1 MRRVLVP
8 LPPTTWGGLHAFS
21 QNIALPLN
29 ALGWEQVVV
38 VPQGADAIAERLAA
52 PGLTV
57 VQRDLARLRRSWSA
71 NWSTLAGLPSEIAS
85 LSRLCADHDIAVVQ
99 AVGAHHYHGAL
110 TARKT
115 GLPLVWQLHSDL
127 LPRPLRPIAAT
138 IIRNTADIVMTNG
151 AAVGRSFF
159 GNAAIAPRI
168 FHAPLDPS
176 RFANSSSLRSS
187 ARAELGL
194 PETATVVGTV
204 GNRVAQ
210 KDHALLIEVARRTRH
225 LYPQLRYV
233 ILGAD
238 NPNYR
243 QQYQAAVSAPAAD
256 LNRQHPGYVTF
267 ADPGTRVP
275 DLIGA
280 FDIFC
285 LTSRAEGLPLA
296 VAEAGAAGLPVIS
309 IDVGALSE
317 AIEDGVSG
325 YLVPRNRDAAAAFA
339 QRIGHLL
346 AQPDL
351 RRQMGE
357 QHRQRF
363 ITAFS
368 AASVARVHAD
378 AYEAALRR

>member
-8 LPPTTWGGLHAFS
+8 LPPTTWGGLHTFS

-71 NWSTLAGLPSEIAS
+71 NWSTLAGLSREIAG

-159 GNAAIAPRI
+159 GNAIAPRI

-176 RFANSSSLRSS
+176 RFANSATLRSS

-194 PETATVVGTV
+194 PETAAVVGTV

-238 NPNYR
+238 TPDYR
-243 QQYQAAVSAPAAD
+243 QHYQATVAAPAAD

-280 FDIFC
+280 LDIFC

-296 VAEAGAAGLPVIS
+296 DAEAGAVGLPVVS
-309 IDVGALSE
+309 TDVGALSE
-317 AIEDGVSG
+317 VIEDGVSG
-325 YLVPRNRDAAAAFA
+325 YLVPRNRDTAAAFA
-339 QRIGHLL
+339 QHIAHLL
-346 AQPDL
+346 DQPDL
-351 RRQMGE
+351 RRQMGA
-357 QHRQRF
+357 QHRQRVL
-363 ITAFS
+363 TAFS